1 MKLPLVSL
9 SLGRGAKPS
18 VEMIQEN
25 VYVRLPE
32 AAVSM
37 TALLTETSK
46 KVKISMCEL
55 IMLDSINPQSLNL
68 VLFLIKQ
75 YLL

>member
-1 MKLPLVSL
+1 
-9 SLGRGAKPS
+9 
-18 VEMIQEN
+18 MIQEN

-55 IMLDSINPQSLNL
+55 IMLNSQFVP
-68 VLFLIKQ
+68 VTEEGKG
-75 YLL
+75 